1 MKYLRF
7 TYPAAVV
14 AALFAL
20 SACNGSSS
28 GSESSGVAAGSNST
42 GSGLSQQSPSQPS
55 SQPPASAASRTWT
68 TDVMLFAGS
77 GTWGTEVSNLENI
90 MQAHGTSYQVVS
102 SAQLDA
108 MSVDQI
114 AQFGL
119 LIFPGGAGGTE
130 AGSLSAQ
137 THANL
142 REAVQ
147 VRGVS
152 YLGFCAGSFIAQ
164 APAPAPG
171 QDVSYGLGVVNGPE
185 LDYYYLENQGTD
197 IAMTLLTFAD
207 GSTQD
212 ILWYGGPVTPNT
224 SGGVI
229 AKYPDG
235 NPAITELWS
244 GNGFVI
250 LSGVHPTAD
259 QATLSAVGMSSSDG
273 THQDTA
279 WNLINAALHQQAL
292 PAK

>member
-1 MKYLRF
+1 MKYLRLS
-7 TYPAAVV
+7 YPVAIV

-20 SACNGSSS
+20 TSCDGGSAASSSDAINSSSSAPSSSS
-28 GSESSGVAAGSNST
+28 GAPTS
-42 GSGLSQQSPSQPS
+42 
-55 SQPPASAASRTWT
+55 ASAQRNYT
-68 TDVMLFAGS
+68 TDVLVFTGS
-77 GTWGTEVSNLENI
+77 GTWATEVTNLENI
-90 MQAHGTSYQVVS
+90 LNSHGATYDEVS

-114 AQFGL
+114 AQYGL

-137 THANL
+137 THAHL

-147 VRGVS
+147 SRGVS
-152 YLGFCAGSFIAQ
+152 YIGFCAGSFIAQ
-164 APAPAPG
+164 APAPAAG
-171 QDVSYGLGVVNGPE
+171 QDVSYGLGVVNGPV

-212 ILWYGGPVTPNT
+212 TLWYGGPVTPT
-224 SGGVI
+224 TPGGVV

-259 QATLSAVGMSSSDG
+259 QATLSALGMSSTDG

-279 WNLINAALHQQAL
+279 WKLINAALHQAPL
-292 PAK
+292 PAM